1 MTYRSDVARGR
12 DTVARWLA
20 LAEQRL
26 QYLAELFETGRWRRF
41 HSETAFLENV
51 QEAKAAVEI
60 WRELLRRE
68 TSPDI
73 APVDISWPARTR
85 ATPIRAERLRGQ
97 ISTLKPAPLDEP
109 ARAEVAIAP
118 RVDIAL
124 PDQAPFARS
133 AGVAVP
139 DSILE
144 LRMDIASIEQR
155 YPLLRNAL

>member
-85 ATPIRAERLRGQ
+85 ATPIHGEQLRDQ
-97 ISTLKPAPLDEP
+97 ISTLKPSLLDEP

-118 RVDIAL
+118 RADIAL
-124 PDQAPFARS
+124 PDEAPFARS
-133 AGVAVP
+133 ARVAVP

>member
-1 MTYRSDVARGR
+1 MTHRSDVARGR
-12 DTVARWLA
+12 DIVARWYA

-26 QYLAELFETGRWRRF
+26 QYLTELFETGRWRRF

-51 QEAKAAVEI
+51 QEAKAAVEN

-85 ATPIRAERLRGQ
+85 ATPLRDEHSRGQ
-97 ISTLKPAPLDEP
+97 IGTLQPAPVEQP
-109 ARAEVAIAP
+109 ARVEVALAP
-118 RVDIAL
+118 RADLAF
-124 PDQAPFARS
+124 PDEAPFARN
-133 AGVAVP
+133 ALVAARDNV
-139 DSILE
+139 LE

>member
-1 MTYRSDVARGR
+1 MTHRSDVARGR
-12 DTVARWLA
+12 DIVARWCA

-26 QYLAELFETGRWRRF
+26 QYLTELFETGRWRRF

-51 QEAKAAVEI
+51 QEAKAAVEN

-73 APVDISWPARTR
+73 APVDISWPARPR
-85 ATPIRAERLRGQ
+85 ATPLRGEQLREQ
-97 ISTLKPAPLDEP
+97 ISAPQPAPVEQP
-109 ARAEVAIAP
+109 ARAEVSIAP
-118 RVDIAL
+118 RVDIAFH
-124 PDQAPFARS
+124 DEAPFARS
-133 AGVAVP
+133 AGVAVQ
-139 DSILE
+139 DRVLE

>member
-1 MTYRSDVARGR
+1 MTHRSDVARGR
-12 DTVARWLA
+12 DIVARWCA

-26 QYLAELFETGRWRRF
+26 QYLTELFETGRWRRF

-51 QEAKAAVEI
+51 QEAKAAVEN

-73 APVDISWPARTR
+73 APVDISWPARPR
-85 ATPIRAERLRGQ
+85 ATPLRGERLPEQ
-97 ISTLKPAPLDEP
+97 IVTPQPAPVEQP
-109 ARAEVAIAP
+109 ARAQVAVAP
-118 RVDIAL
+118 RADIAFQ
-124 PDQAPFARS
+124 DEVPFARS
-133 AGVAVP
+133 AGGPV
-139 DSILE
+139 LE

>member
-1 MTYRSDVARGR
+1 MTHRSDVARGR
-12 DTVARWLA
+12 DIVGRWCA

-26 QYLAELFETGRWRRF
+26 QYLTELFETGRWRRF

-85 ATPIRAERLRGQ
+85 AAPLRGEQFREQ
-97 ISTLKPAPLDEP
+97 IGTPQPALVEQP
-109 ARAEVAIAP
+109 ARAEVSNAP
-118 RVDIAL
+118 RVDIAF
-124 PDQAPFARS
+124 PDEAFARG
-133 AGVAVP
+133 AEVAVP
-139 DSILE
+139 DSVLE
-144 LRMDIASIEQR
+144 LRMDLASIEQR

>member
-26 QYLAELFETGRWRRF
+26 QYLTELFETGRWRRF

-51 QEAKAAVEI
+51 QEAKAAVDI

-73 APVDISWPARTR
+73 APVDISWPTRTR
-85 ATPIRAERLRGQ
+85 ATPIRAERLHDQ

-109 ARAEVAIAP
+109 ARADVAITPGVAF
-118 RVDIAL
+118 RDE
-124 PDQAPFARS
+124 APFARS

-139 DSILE
+139 ESILE

-155 YPLLRNAL
+155 YPLLHNAL